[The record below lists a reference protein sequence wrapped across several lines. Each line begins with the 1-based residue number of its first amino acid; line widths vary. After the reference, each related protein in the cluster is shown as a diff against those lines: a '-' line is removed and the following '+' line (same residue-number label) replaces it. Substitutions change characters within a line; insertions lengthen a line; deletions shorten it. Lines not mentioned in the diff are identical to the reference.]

1 MTLKLLEYV
10 RINSANPVCV
20 IISKINGYFEEL
32 NGSKCLTLVPN
43 NESKE
48 GMKKYEDLSSKIRD
62 QTKTITNVSD
72 DYGER
77 YMKIKFNSDD
87 KYGITWQ

>member
-1 MTLKLLEYV
+1 MTLKRLEYV

-20 IISKINGYFEEL
+20 IISKINGCFEEL

-72 DYGER
+72 DYDER
-77 YMKIKFNSDD
+77 HMKIKFNSDD
-87 KYGITWQ
+87 KYGIT